1 MSVGYSEMKQV
12 EKKDSESLPIRIY
25 RVLTGRSIRGRDNV
39 VAYTFLSIPLIYF
52 SLFFFIPISL
62 DFLGSLYEGPS
73 LISKGAKFIGLGNYA
88 RILRDQTF
96 LSSLK
101 TTFFFILGTTGISV
115 VLGLF
120 LAILLN
126 ERLMLRGLMRS
137 VIFFP
142 YMTSLVIIALIWSV
156 IYDADVG
163 LLNWLLTRV
172 GLPTQGWISNPNT
185 ALISMIIMSIWW
197 ETGYDMVIFLAGLQG
212 IPQEYYDAASVDGA
226 NAVQSFR
233 HVTLPLLAPA
243 TFFVVIISFFNSCQA
258 FIQPYVLTQGG
269 PSQATNLAVF
279 HIYNVAFLHL
289 RLGEASAMAF
299 FIFLIVL
306 LVTATLFKFWRTEVE
321 Y

>member
-1 MSVGYSEMKQV
+1 MRQV
-12 EKKDSESLPIRIY
+12 EKGKFGSLPIRIY
-25 RVLTGRSIRGRDNV
+25 RVLTGRSIHGRDNV

-52 SLFFFIPISL
+52 SLFFFLPISM

-73 LISKGAKFIGLGNYA
+73 LISEGAKFIGLGNYA
-88 RILRDQTF
+88 KILRDQTF
-96 LSSLK
+96 LSSLRA
-101 TTFFFILGTTGISV
+101 TFFFMLGTTGVSV
-115 VLGLF
+115 ALALF
-120 LAILLN
+120 LAVLLN
-126 ERLMLRGLMRS
+126 EKLMFRGIMRS
-137 VIFFP
+137 IIFFP
-142 YMTSLVIIALIWSV
+142 FMTSLVIIALIWSV

-163 LLNWLLTRV
+163 LLNWLFIKV
-172 GLPTQGWISNPNT
+172 GLPPQGWISDPNT
-185 ALISMIIMSIWW
+185 ALISMVIMSIWW
-197 ETGYDMVIFLAGLQG
+197 ETGYNMVIFLAGLQG

-226 NAVQSFR
+226 NALQSFR
-233 HVTLPLLAPA
+233 YVTLPLLAPA

-279 HIYNVAFLHL
+279 NIYNVAFLHL

-306 LVTATLFKFWRTEVE
+306 LVTATLFRFWRTEVE